1 MDVSMDPGAAL
12 MLRMG
17 PSQQAA
23 SLSAMK
29 REASNEAAVATM
41 AMQTA
46 GAPSADPNRGQML
59 DTRA

>member
-17 PSQQAA
+17 PTQQAA
-23 SLSAMK
+23 SFSALK
-29 REASNEAAVATM
+29 REATNEAAVATM

-46 GAPSADPNRGQML
+46 GAPSTDPNRGQVV
-59 DTRA
+59 DTRV

>member
-23 SLSAMK
+23 SLSAIK
-29 REASNEAAVATM
+29 REATTEAAVATM
-41 AMQTA
+41 AMQSA
-46 GAPSADPNRGQML
+46 GAAPVDPNRGQLL